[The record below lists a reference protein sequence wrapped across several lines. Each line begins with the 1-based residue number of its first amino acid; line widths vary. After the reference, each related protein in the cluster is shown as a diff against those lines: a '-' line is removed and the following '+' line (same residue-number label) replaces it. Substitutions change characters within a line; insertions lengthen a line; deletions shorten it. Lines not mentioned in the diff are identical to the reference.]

1 MNQESGV
8 KPVGEG
14 INLEPGKPLW
24 KSVNADLLRRV
35 ERDEFRSGFPGELAL
50 TEEYGV
56 SRGTIRAALR
66 PLREGGFIS
75 AERGRNPRVV
85 AGTSRAF
92 GPVYS
97 LLATLREAG
106 MEHRSQVLKQD
117 VARDA
122 SAAFRLE
129 LEPAA
134 ELFHLARIRYGDAA
148 PLALDEVWL
157 PAAVA
162 RPLLEVDFTHT
173 ALYRELDQVCGIIL
187 DGGTEQLSA
196 VAATEEQAMA
206 LGCDAGTP
214 MLFIERVGYA
224 VDRPLE
230 FRRSFILG
238 DRLSVTTS
246 FGRLEGRS

>member
-1 MNQESGV
+1 MS
-8 KPVGEG
+8 
-14 INLEPGKPLW
+14 
-24 KSVNADLLRRV
+24 ADLRRRV
-35 ERDEFRSGFPGELAL
+35 EKGDFHAGFPGELAL

-66 PLREGGFIS
+66 PLREGGYIS

-85 AGTSRAF
+85 AGASRAF

-106 MEHRSQVLKQD
+106 MEHHSQVLKQESI
-117 VARDA
+117 RDA
-122 SAAFRLE
+122 TAASRLE
-129 LEPAA
+129 LDSKT
-134 ELFHLARIRYGDAA
+134 ELFHLARIRYGDDA

-157 PAAVA
+157 PAAVVH
-162 RPLLEVDFTHT
+162 PLLEVDFTHT
-173 ALYRELDQVCGIIL
+173 ALYLELDQVCGITL

-196 VAATEEQAMA
+196 VAATEEQGEA

-214 MLFIERVGYA
+214 MLFIERIGCTGA
-224 VDRPLE
+224 RPLE

-238 DRLSVTTS
+238 HRLSVTTS
-246 FGRLEGRS
+246 FGRMEDRG